1 MHECN
6 TWNIMLFKFIGHASK
21 ILFYVLFHRNC
32 FATTVYYLKEQFGRN
47 IMNDFVENN
56 FIHECYRATCLVVG
70 YDKSFSLNIFLRDKT
85 RMLEVGHMN
94 YIHPYILPTC
104 LVFCNFISFLW
115 NALESTENKIYSSS
129 FYLRCKK
136 INLLL
141 QYLFIVH

>member
-1 MHECN
+1 MKYYDIQVYTTCFKNFILCPFPLKLFCN
-6 TWNIMLFKFIGHASK
+6 D
-21 ILFYVLFHRNC
+21 R
-32 FATTVYYLKEQFGRN
+32 VYYLKEQFGRN

-141 QYLFIVH
+141 QYFFIVP